1 MSQYNKVSTEITPEM
16 KSSAL
21 ENLAAIRSTL
31 SEVLTINSP
40 PTNAASCPRWA
51 INPSPL

>member
-21 ENLAAIRSTL
+21 ENLAAIRTKL
-31 SEVLTINSP
+31 SEVLTINLTP
-40 PTNAASCPRWA
+40 RRTPRAAQDGR
-51 INPSPL
+51 